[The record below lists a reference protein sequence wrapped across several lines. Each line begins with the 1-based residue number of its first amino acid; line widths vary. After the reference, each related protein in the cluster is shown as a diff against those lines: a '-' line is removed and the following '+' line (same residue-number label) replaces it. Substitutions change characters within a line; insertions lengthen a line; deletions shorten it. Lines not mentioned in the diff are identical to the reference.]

1 MNLVKVLWKKFFNR
15 LKYEEKVIVCL
26 CKDVLRLSDVEDPN
40 EKFDVLTKT
49 KSQKVNQKNVIIEK
63 QKKTMDQTSN
73 EIFILEYQKVNTE
86 GNMILLD

>member
-26 CKDVLRLSDVEDPN
+26 CKDVLRFSDVEDPN

-49 KSQKVNQKNVIIEK
+49 KSQKVNQKNVIIKK

-73 EIFILEYQKVNTE
+73 EIFTLEYQKVNTE
-86 GNMILLD
+86 RNMILLD